1 MQISEE
7 EVLQVQQKWSNGI
20 IEIGMK
26 FDNNLDYISFAE
38 EFLDTTF
45 GWNQHWINDRLLPR
59 RPWIHQPLYM
69 KIDSLLNNNKQ
80 SEKYFNQ
87 RKIRA

>member
-1 MQISEE
+1 GCLKYGE
-7 EVLQVQQKWSNGI
+7 
-20 IEIGMK
+20 
-26 FDNNLDYISFAE
+26 DFAI

-45 GWNQHWINDRLLPR
+45 GWNQYWINDRLLPR

-69 KIDSLLNNNKQ
+69 KIDNLLIKNNHSQ
-80 SEKYFNQ
+80 HYFNQ